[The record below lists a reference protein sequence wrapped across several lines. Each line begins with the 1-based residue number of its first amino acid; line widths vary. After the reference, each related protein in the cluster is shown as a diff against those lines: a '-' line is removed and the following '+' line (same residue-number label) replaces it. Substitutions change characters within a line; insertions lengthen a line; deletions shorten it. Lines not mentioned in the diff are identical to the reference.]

1 MKPDQKPQ
9 TEKLS
14 YMTYKQYK
22 TLVRYKPKLNS
33 TSVTW
38 SVNAREKKWVFK
50 RDLKTGR
57 VGASLTWRGN
67 SFHTFGAAS
76 AKALSPRCF
85 NLDLGTTR
93 RSLSAD
99 LSDRVGVYGFKR
111 SARYGGAKPFR
122 ALYANSTILYST
134 KMAKIRRTFIYVG
147 F

>member
-14 YMTYKQYK
+14 YMTEKQYK
-22 TLVRYKPKLNS
+22 TLVRQKPKFKS
-33 TSVTW
+33 TSATW
-38 SVNAREKKWVFK
+38 PVNDREKKRVFK

-67 SFHTFGAAS
+67 LFHNFGAAT
-76 AKALSPRCF
+76 AKAPSPRCF

-99 LSDRVGVYGFKR
+99 LSDRVLLHK
-111 SARYGGAKPFR
+111 
-122 ALYANSTILYST
+122 
-134 KMAKIRRTFIYVG
+134 
-147 F
+147 